1 MRTLLDNDYLRS
13 ELKRPTIFPT
23 CANVSPGWKSSG
35 ARPPI
40 VASQLLP
47 EKILSSI
54 LLDFCFELNPRPT
67 SMRSFISFAIVILMT
82 TVAVETLSAQTL
94 PAPEAITDPKQVASK
109 PNAEVEPR
117 SLTIEKL
124 YMTRQ
129 VGLPT
134 WSPDGKQIAFISN
147 MSGRN
152 NIWLVPAEGGWPV
165 QLTVSDQRQTAPA
178 WSPDGKWIA
187 YQSDY
192 DGDELWDIFLVSPK
206 TGRVVNLTSTRE
218 IAELNPTWSPDGR
231 YLAYEVKA
239 KTSAAYEIDIYDTLM
254 REVKHLTTSTPQDKS
269 NYDPI
274 WLKDGKS
281 IVYTQDQAKG
291 TDSNIFIA
299 EMATGKSTL
308 LTPHEG
314 EQRYS
319 ADDVSPDGK
328 RVLITSN
335 AANGYQNIGLL
346 EISTKK
352 ISWLTKDK
360 WAIRGSEFSPDGK
373 RITFTANVDGSQ
385 DIYLHDLA
393 TGKSTALPV
402 PKGVNEPTGGHSAF
416 TKDGSRLLYYH
427 NGPTA
432 PGDLWVY
439 TLATGKSHQVT
450 HSLVAGV
457 RSEDMVEPYL
467 VHYPSRDGKW
477 TISAFLYVP
486 FNMARN
492 GQNAAIVYIHGGP
505 TSQTMNSFNRFV
517 QYAANQGYMV
527 LAPNYRGS
535 TGYGKEFQQANLFD
549 MGGGDLQ
556 DVLAGVDWIKQT
568 GHLDPKKI
576 AVMGASYG
584 GYLSMMAVTKAPEV
598 WAAGVPI
605 VPFVNWFTE
614 IENEDPELRQSDLA
628 TMGDVVKNKSL
639 YEDRSPINFV
649 DQIKA
654 PLLLLA
660 GGHDPRCPKSETQ
673 QVVDA
678 IKKRGG
684 TVDYK
689 IYENEG
695 HGFARVE
702 NQIDA
707 YQRVADFLLAHVP
720 PADCS
725 CSLTE

>member
-1 MRTLLDNDYLRS
+1 MRTLAL
-13 ELKRPTIFPT
+13 
-23 CANVSPGWKSSG
+23 
-35 ARPPI
+35 
-40 VASQLLP
+40 
-47 EKILSSI
+47 
-54 LLDFCFELNPRPT
+54 
-67 SMRSFISFAIVILMT
+67 FAIVILMST
-82 TVAVETLSAQTL
+82 AVTETITAQTL
-94 PAPEAITDPKQVASK
+94 PTPQAVTDPKQIASK
-109 PNAEVEPR
+109 PNAQVEPR
-117 SLTIEKL
+117 GLTIEKL

-129 VGLPT
+129 VGRPT
-134 WSPDGKQIAFISN
+134 WSPDGKSIAFISN

-152 NIWLVPAEGGWPV
+152 NLWLVPAEGGWPV
-165 QLTVSDQRQTAPA
+165 QLTVSDQRQSSPA

-206 TGRVVNLTSTRE
+206 TGKVVNLTSTRE
-218 IAELNPTWSPDGR
+218 IAEMDPTWSPDGR
-231 YLAYEVKA
+231 YLAYLVKP
-239 KTSAAYEIDIYDTLM
+239 KTSAAHEIDIYDTLM
-254 REVKHLTTSTPQDKS
+254 REVKHLTTGTPQDKGNS
-269 NYDPI
+269 NPI
-274 WLKDGKS
+274 WSKDGKY
-281 IVYTQDQAKG
+281 IVYTQEQAKG
-291 TDSNIFIA
+291 TDSNVFIA
-299 EMATGKSTL
+299 DVATGKSTL

-314 EQRYS
+314 EQRYF
-319 ADDVSPDGK
+319 ANDVSYLHTIDAAT
-328 RVLITSN
+328 VLLTSN
-335 AANGYQNIGLL
+335 AGNGYDNIGILDVGMKGAMAGHL
-346 EISTKK
+346 TPQK

-360 WAIRGSEFSPDGK
+360 WEIRGGEFSLDGK
-373 RITFTANVDGSQ
+373 HITFTANVDGNE

-393 TGKSTALPV
+393 TGKSTALPI
-402 PKGVNEPTGGHSAF
+402 PKGLNEPAGGHSAF
-416 TKDGSRLLYYH
+416 TKDGSQLLYYH

-576 AVMGASYG
+576 AVMGGSYG
-584 GYLSMMAVTKAPEV
+584 GYLSMMSVTKAPEV

-614 IENEDPELRQSDLA
+614 IENEDPVLQQSDLA
-628 TMGDVVKNKSL
+628 TMGDVVKNKAL
-639 YEDRSPINFV
+639 YEDRSPINFI

-654 PLLLLA
+654 PLMLLA

-707 YQRVADFLLAHVP
+707 YKRVADFLLAHVP

-725 CSLTE
+725 CSVTE

>member
-1 MRTLLDNDYLRS
+1 MRV
-13 ELKRPTIFPT
+13 PVP
-23 CANVSPGWKSSG
+23 
-35 ARPPI
+35 
-40 VASQLLP
+40 
-47 EKILSSI
+47 
-54 LLDFCFELNPRPT
+54 
-67 SMRSFISFAIVILMT
+67 FAIVILLS
-82 TVAVETLSAQTL
+82 TVVAESTAVAQSL
-94 PAPEAITDPKQVASK
+94 AAPEAITDPKKVASK
-109 PNAEVEPR
+109 PNAQVEPR

-129 VGLPT
+129 IGRPT
-134 WSPDGKQIAFISN
+134 WSPDGKSIAFISN

-152 NIWLVPAEGGWPV
+152 NIWIVSSEGGWPT
-165 QLTVSDQRQTAPA
+165 QLTVSDQRQASPA

-206 TGRVVNLTSTRE
+206 TGKVVNLTNTRE
-218 IAELNPTWSPDGR
+218 IAEMDPTWSPDGR
-231 YLAYEVKA
+231 YLAYRVKP
-239 KTSAAYEIDIYDTLM
+239 KTSAAYEIDTYDTVM
-254 REVKHLTTSTPQDKS
+254 REVKHLTTGTPQDKRNS
-269 NYDPI
+269 NPV
-274 WLKDGKS
+274 WSKDGKF
-281 IVYTQDQAKG
+281 IVYTQEQAKG

-299 EMATGKSTL
+299 EVATATSTL

-314 EQRYS
+314 EKIYS
-319 ADDVSPDGK
+319 NNDISPDG
-328 RVLITSN
+328 RHVLVTSN
-335 AANGYQNIGLL
+335 AENGYDNIGLL
-346 EISTKK
+346 EIATKD
-352 ISWLTKDK
+352 ISWITKDK
-360 WAIRGSEFSPDGK
+360 WQIRGGEFSPDDK
-373 RITFTANVDGSQ
+373 RITFTANVDGNE

-393 TGKSTALPV
+393 DGKSTVLPI
-402 PKGVNEPTGGHSAF
+402 PKGVNEPAGARYAF

-439 TLATGKSHQVT
+439 TLATGKSHQIT
-450 HSLVAGV
+450 HSLIGGV

-486 FNMARN
+486 YNMARN

-505 TSQTMNSFNRFV
+505 ASQTVNSFNRFI
-517 QYAANQGYMV
+517 QFAANQGYMV

-535 TGYGKEFQQANLFD
+535 TGYGKEFRQANLFD
-549 MGGGDLQ
+549 RGGGDLQ

-576 AVMGASYG
+576 SVMGGSYG
-584 GYLSMMAVTKAPEV
+584 GYLSMMSVTKAPEL

-614 IENEDPELRQSDLA
+614 IDNEDPVLQQSDLA
-628 TMGDVVKNKSL
+628 AMGDPQKNKAL
-639 YEDRSPINFV
+639 YEDRSPINFI

-660 GGHDPRCPKSETQ
+660 GGHDPRCPKSETE

-684 TVDYK
+684 TVEYK

-707 YQRVADFLLAHVP
+707 YKRVADFLLAHVV

-725 CSLTE
+725 CLLNE

>member
-1 MRTLLDNDYLRS
+1 MCPALAHTGL
-13 ELKRPTIFPT
+13 
-23 CANVSPGWKSSG
+23 
-35 ARPPI
+35 
-40 VASQLLP
+40 
-47 EKILSSI
+47 
-54 LLDFCFELNPRPT
+54 
-67 SMRSFISFAIVILMT
+67 
-82 TVAVETLSAQTL
+82 AQTL
-94 PAPEAITDPKQVASK
+94 PVPQAVTDPKQIASK
-109 PNAEVEPR
+109 PNAQVEPR

-129 VGLPT
+129 VGRAT
-134 WSPDGKQIAFISN
+134 WSPDGKSVAFISN

-152 NIWLVPAEGGWPV
+152 NLWLVPAEGGWPV
-165 QLTVSDQRQTAPA
+165 QLTVGDQRQTSPE

-192 DGDELWDIFLVSPK
+192 DGDEQWDIFLVSPK
-206 TGRVVNLTSTRE
+206 TGKVVNLTSTRE
-218 IAELNPTWSPDGR
+218 IAEMNPTWSPDGR
-231 YLAYEVKA
+231 YLAYEVKP
-239 KTSAAYEIDIYDTLM
+239 KTSAAYEIDVYDMVM
-254 REVKHLTTSTPQDKS
+254 REVKHLTTGTPQDKGNS
-269 NYDPI
+269 DPI
-274 WLKDGKS
+274 WSKDGKY
-281 IVYTQDQAKG
+281 IVYTQEQAKG
-291 TDSNIFIA
+291 TDSNIFLA
-299 EMATGKSTL
+299 DVATGKSTL

-314 EQRYS
+314 EQRYQANDFS
-319 ADDVSPDGK
+319 RAGVDDAET
-328 RVLITSN
+328 VLVTSN
-335 AANGYQNIGLL
+335 AGNGYDNIGLL
-346 EISTKK
+346 HVGMKGAQKGYFVPEK
-352 ISWLTKDK
+352 IKWLTNDK
-360 WAIRGSEFSPDGK
+360 WEIQGGEFSPDGK
-373 RITFTANVDGSQ
+373 HITFSANVDGNE

-393 TGKSTALPV
+393 TGKSTVLAIS
-402 PKGVNEPTGGHSAF
+402 KGVNEPAGGHSAF

-439 TLATGKSHQVT
+439 TLATAKSHQVT

-505 TSQTMNSFNRFV
+505 TAQSMNSFNRFV

-576 AVMGASYG
+576 AVMGGSYG
-584 GYLSMMAVTKAPEV
+584 GYLSMMAVTKAPDV

-614 IENEDPELRQSDLA
+614 IENEDPVLQQSDLA
-628 TMGDVVKNKSL
+628 TMGDVVKNKAL
-639 YEDRSPINFV
+639 YEDRSPINFI

-684 TVDYK
+684 TVEYK

-707 YQRVADFLLAHVP
+707 YQRVADFLLAHVV

>member
-1 MRTLLDNDYLRS
+1 MRVFFL
-13 ELKRPTIFPT
+13 
-23 CANVSPGWKSSG
+23 
-35 ARPPI
+35 
-40 VASQLLP
+40 
-47 EKILSSI
+47 
-54 LLDFCFELNPRPT
+54 
-67 SMRSFISFAIVILMT
+67 FAIVVFMS
-82 TVAVETLSAQTL
+82 TVVAETAAQTL
-94 PAPEAITDPKQVASK
+94 PEPQAVTDPKKISSK
-109 PNAEVEPR
+109 PNAQVEPR
-117 SLTIEKL
+117 SLSIEKL

-129 VGLPT
+129 IGRPT
-134 WSPDGKQIAFISN
+134 WSPDGKSVAFISN
-147 MSGRN
+147 LSGRN
-152 NIWLVPAEGGWPV
+152 NLWLVPAEGGWPV
-165 QLTVSDQRQTAPA
+165 QLTVSDQRQASPA

-192 DGDELWDIFLVSPK
+192 DGDEQWDVFLVSPK
-206 TGRVVNLTSTRE
+206 TGKVVNLTQTRE

-231 YLAYEVKA
+231 YLAYEVKP
-239 KTSAAYEIDIYDTLM
+239 KTSAAYEIDVYDTVL
-254 REVKHLTTSTPQDKS
+254 RELKHITTNTPQDKRNS
-269 NYDPI
+269 SPI
-274 WLKDGKS
+274 WSKDGKY
-281 IVYTQDQAKG
+281 IVYTQEQAKG

-299 EMATGKSTL
+299 AVAGGKSTL

-314 EQRYS
+314 EQLYF
-319 ADDVSPDGK
+319 ANDISPDGK
-328 RVLITSN
+328 RVLLTSN
-335 AANGYQNIGLL
+335 AANGYENVGLL
-346 EISTKK
+346 EVANQK
-352 ISWLTKDK
+352 INWLTKDK
-360 WAIRGSEFSPDGK
+360 WEIRGGEFSPDDK
-373 RITFTANVDGSQ
+373 YVTFSANVDGNE

-393 TGKSTALPV
+393 TGKSTALPIA
-402 PKGVNEPTGGHSAF
+402 KGVNETAGRPSAF
-416 TKDGSRLLYYH
+416 SKDGSRLLYYH

-439 TLATGKSHQVT
+439 NLATGKSRQIT

-505 TSQTMNSFNRFV
+505 TSQSMNSFNRFI

-535 TGYGKEFQQANLFD
+535 TGYGKEFQDANMFD
-549 MGGGDLQ
+549 PGGGELQ
-556 DVLAGVDWIKQT
+556 DVLAGMEWIKQT

-584 GYLSMMAVTKAPEV
+584 GYLSMMAVTKAPEM

-614 IENEDPELRQSDLA
+614 IENEDPALQQFDLA
-628 TMGDVVKNKSL
+628 HWGDPVKNKAL
-639 YEDRSPINFV
+639 YEERSPIKYV

-660 GGHDPRCPKSETQ
+660 GGHDPRCPKEETL
-673 QVVDA
+673 QVVEA

-684 TVDYK
+684 TVDSK

-707 YQRVADFLLAHVP
+707 YKRVADFLLAHVV
-720 PADCS
+720 PADCA
-725 CSLTE
+725 CTVTE

>member
-1 MRTLLDNDYLRS
+1 MR
-13 ELKRPTIFPT
+13 K
-23 CANVSPGWKSSG
+23 
-35 ARPPI
+35 
-40 VASQLLP
+40 
-47 EKILSSI
+47 LS
-54 LLDFCFELNPRPT
+54 L
-67 SMRSFISFAIVILMT
+67 FAIVIVMS
-82 TVAVETLSAQTL
+82 TVVTEAGVAQTL
-94 PAPEAITDPKQVASK
+94 PAPQAVTDPKKIFSK
-109 PNAEVEPR
+109 PNAQVEPR
-117 SLTIEKL
+117 GLTIEKL

-129 VGLPT
+129 VGRPT
-134 WSPDGKQIAFISN
+134 WSSDGKSVAFISN

-152 NIWLVPAEGGWPV
+152 NLWIVPADGGWPV
-165 QLTVSDQRQTAPA
+165 QLTVSDQRQAAPA
-178 WSPDGKWIA
+178 WSPDSKWIA

-192 DGDELWDIFLVSPK
+192 DGDEQWDIFLVSPK
-206 TGRVVNLTSTRE
+206 TGKVVNLTQTRE
-218 IAELNPTWSPDGR
+218 IAEGNPTWSPDGR
-231 YLAYEVKA
+231 YLAYEVKP
-239 KTSAAYEIDIYDTLM
+239 KTSAAYEIDIYDMAM
-254 REVKHLTTSTPQDKS
+254 REVKHLTTNTPQDKS
-269 NYDPI
+269 NSDPL
-274 WLKDGKS
+274 WSSDGKY
-281 IVYTQDQAKG
+281 IVYTQGQAKG

-299 EMATGKSTL
+299 EVATGTSTL
-308 LTPHEG
+308 LTPHAG
-314 EQRYS
+314 EQLYAANGIS
-319 ADDVSPDGK
+319 QDSK
-328 RVLITSN
+328 HVLITSN
-335 AANGYQNIGLL
+335 AANGYDNIGSL
-346 EISTKK
+346 EVASKK
-352 ISWLTKDK
+352 VSWITKDK
-360 WAIRGSEFSPDGK
+360 WEIRGGEFSPDGK
-373 RITFTANVDGSQ
+373 HIVFTANVDGNEE
-385 DIYLHDLA
+385 IYFHDLA
-393 TGKSTALPV
+393 TGKSTALPL
-402 PKGVNEPTGGHSAF
+402 PKGLNEPAGGHTAF

-439 TLATGKSHQVT
+439 HLATAKSQQVT

-457 RSEDMVEPYL
+457 RSQDMVEPYL

-477 TISAFLYVP
+477 TISAFLYIP
-486 FNMARN
+486 FNMKRN

-505 TSQTMNSFNRFV
+505 TAQTLNSFNRFV

-576 AVMGASYG
+576 AVMGGSYG
-584 GYLSMMAVTKAPEV
+584 GYLSMMAVTKAPDV

-614 IENEDPELRQSDLA
+614 IENEDPVLQQSDLA
-628 TMGDVVKNKSL
+628 TMGDVVTNKAR
-639 YEDRSPINFV
+639 YEERSPINYI

-684 TVDYK
+684 TVDSK

-707 YQRVADFLLAHVP
+707 YQRVADFLLAHVV

-725 CSLTE
+725 CTLTE

>member
-1 MRTLLDNDYLRS
+1 MRTLL
-13 ELKRPTIFPT
+13 PF
-23 CANVSPGWKSSG
+23 V
-35 ARPPI
+35 
-40 VASQLLP
+40 
-47 EKILSSI
+47 
-54 LLDFCFELNPRPT
+54 
-67 SMRSFISFAIVILMT
+67 IVILMS
-82 TVAVETLSAQTL
+82 TVVDVAAQTL
-94 PAPEAITDPKQVASK
+94 PEPKAVTDPKQISSK
-109 PNAEVEPR
+109 SNAQVEPR

-129 VGLPT
+129 IGRPT
-134 WSPDGKQIAFISN
+134 WSPDGKSIAFISN

-152 NIWLVPAEGGWPV
+152 NIWVVSADGGFPT
-165 QLTVSDQRQTAPA
+165 QLTVSDQRQMGIT

-192 DGDELWDIFLVSPK
+192 DGDEQWDIFLVSPK
-206 TGRVVNLTSTRE
+206 TGKVVNLTQTRD
-218 IAELNPTWSPDGR
+218 IAELSPTWSPDGR
-231 YLAYEVKA
+231 YLAYEVKP
-239 KTSAAYEIDIYDTLM
+239 KTSAAYEIDIYDMVM
-254 REVKHLTTSTPQDKS
+254 REVKHLTTNTPQDKGNS
-269 NYDPI
+269 GII
-274 WLKDGKS
+274 WSKDGKI
-281 IVYTQDQAKG
+281 IVYTQEQAKG
-291 TDSNIFIA
+291 TDSNIFVA
-299 EMATGKSTL
+299 DVATTQSTL
-308 LTPHEG
+308 LTPHQG
-314 EQRYS
+314 EQRFS
-319 ADDVSPDGK
+319 ANDISYDGK

-335 AANGYQNIGLL
+335 ATNGYDNVGLL
-346 EISTKK
+346 DIATKK
-352 ISWLTKDK
+352 ITWLTKDK
-360 WAIRGSEFSPDGK
+360 WEIRAHEFSPNG
-373 RITFTANVDGSQ
+373 RHVTFCANVDGNE
-385 DIYLHDLA
+385 DIYLLDLA
-393 TGKSTALPV
+393 SGKSTPLPI
-402 PKGVNEPTGGHSAF
+402 PKGVNEPAGGHSAF
-416 TKDGSRLLYYH
+416 SADGTRMLYYH

-439 TLATGKSHQVT
+439 HLATAKSQQVT
-450 HSLVAGV
+450 HSLVGGI
-457 RSEDMVEPYL
+457 RSEDLVEPYL
-467 VHYPSRDGKW
+467 IHYPSRDGKW

-486 FNMARN
+486 YNMARN
-492 GQNAAIVYIHGGP
+492 AQNAAIVYIHGGP

-517 QYAANQGYMV
+517 QFAVNQGYMV

-568 GHLDPKKI
+568 GHLDSKKI
-576 AVMGASYG
+576 AVMGGSYG
-584 GYLSMMAVTKAPEV
+584 GYLSMMAVTTAPDV

-614 IENEDPELRQSDLA
+614 IENEDPVLQQSDLA
-628 TMGDVVKNKSL
+628 TMGDPVKNKAL
-639 YEDRSPINFV
+639 YEERSPINFI

-684 TVDYK
+684 TVDAK
-689 IYENEG
+689 VYENEG

-707 YQRVADFLLAHVP
+707 YQRVANFLLAHVV

-725 CSLTE
+725 CSLNE

>member
-1 MRTLLDNDYLRS
+1 MRTKVL
-13 ELKRPTIFPT
+13 F
-23 CANVSPGWKSSG
+23 V
-35 ARPPI
+35 
-40 VASQLLP
+40 
-47 EKILSSI
+47 
-54 LLDFCFELNPRPT
+54 
-67 SMRSFISFAIVILMT
+67 IVILILIAT
-82 TVAVETLSAQTL
+82 HPAETAAQTL
-94 PAPEAITDPKQVASK
+94 TSPQAVTDPKKISSK
-109 PNAEVEPR
+109 PNAQIEPR

-124 YMTRQ
+124 WMTRQ
-129 VGLPT
+129 VGRAT
-134 WSPDGKQIAFISN
+134 WAPDGKSIAFISN

-152 NIWLVPAEGGWPV
+152 NLWIVPAEGGWPV
-165 QLTVSDQRQTAPA
+165 QLTLSDQRQTAPA

-192 DGDELWDIFLVSPK
+192 DGDEQWNIFLVSPK
-206 TGRVVNLTSTRE
+206 TGKIVNLTQTRD
-218 IAELNPTWSPDGR
+218 IAEINPTWSPDGR
-231 YLAYEVKA
+231 YLAYEVKP
-239 KTSAAYEIDIYDTLM
+239 KTSAAYEIDIYDMVM
-254 REVKHLTTSTPQDKS
+254 REVKHVTANTPQDKRNS
-269 NYDPI
+269 NPI
-274 WLKDGKS
+274 WSKDGKY
-281 IVYTQDQAKG
+281 IIYTQQQAKG
-291 TDSNIFIA
+291 TDSNIFVA
-299 EMATGKSTL
+299 DVALGKGTL
-308 LTPHEG
+308 LTPHES
-314 EQRYS
+314 EQRFS
-319 ADDVSPDGK
+319 ANDISPDGK
-328 RVLITSN
+328 SVLLTSS
-335 AANGYQNIGLL
+335 ASNGYENVGLL
-346 EISTKK
+346 EIATKK
-352 ISWLTKDK
+352 IHWLTNDK
-360 WAIRGSEFSPDGK
+360 WEIRGGEFSPDGK
-373 RITFTANVDGSQ
+373 RVAFTANLEGSE
-385 DIYLHDLA
+385 DIYLHDVA
-393 TGKSTALPV
+393 TGKSTGLPI
-402 PKGVNEPTGGHSAF
+402 PKGLNEPAGGRSAF
-416 TKDGSRLLYYH
+416 TKDGSLLLYYH
-427 NGPTA
+427 NGPTE
-432 PGDLWVY
+432 PGDLWIY
-439 TLATGKSHQVT
+439 DLATRKSLQTT

-486 FNMARN
+486 FNMVRN
-492 GQNAAIVYIHGGP
+492 GQNAAIVYLHGGP
-505 TSQTMNSFNRFV
+505 ASQSMNSFNRFV

-535 TGYGKEFQQANLFD
+535 TGYGKDFQQANLFD

-576 AVMGASYG
+576 AVMGGSYG
-584 GYLSMMAVTKAPEV
+584 GYLSMMAVSKAPEV

-614 IENEDPELRQSDLA
+614 IENEDPVLRQSDLA
-628 TMGDVVKNKSL
+628 TMGDPATNKTL
-639 YEDRSPINFV
+639 YEERSPINFIEQV
-649 DQIKA
+649 RA

-660 GGHDPRCPKSETQ
+660 GGHDPRCPKSETL

-707 YQRVADFLLAHVP
+707 YKRVADFLLAHVV

>member
-1 MRTLLDNDYLRS
+1 
-13 ELKRPTIFPT
+13 
-23 CANVSPGWKSSG
+23 
-35 ARPPI
+35 
-40 VASQLLP
+40 
-47 EKILSSI
+47 
-54 LLDFCFELNPRPT
+54 
-67 SMRSFISFAIVILMT
+67 MRSFISLIFIASIVGILMN
-82 TVAVETLSAQTL
+82 ALNVEHAIAQAL
-94 PAPEAITDPKQVASK
+94 PAPHATTDPKQIASK
-109 PNAEVEPR
+109 PNAEVEPK

-129 VGLPT
+129 IGSAT
-134 WSPDGKQIAFISN
+134 WSPDGKSVAFISN

-152 NIWLVPAEGGWPV
+152 NLWVVPSDGGWPV

-206 TGRVVNLTSTRE
+206 TGRVINLTNTRE
-218 IAELNPTWSPDGR
+218 IAETDPTWSPDGR
-231 YLAYEVKA
+231 YLAYLVKP
-239 KTSAAYEIDIYDTLM
+239 KTSAASEIDIYDTLM
-254 REVKHLTTSTPQDKS
+254 REVKHLTSNTPQDKR
-269 NYDPI
+269 NTNPI
-274 WLKDGKS
+274 WSKDGKF
-281 IVYTQDQAKG
+281 IVYTQEQAKG

-299 EMATGKSTL
+299 DVATSQSTL

-314 EQRYS
+314 EQLYF
-319 ADDVSPDGK
+319 ANDLAADGK
-328 RVLITSN
+328 HILLTSN
-335 AANGYQNIGLL
+335 AQNGYDNIGLL
-346 EISTKK
+346 EIATKK
-352 ISWLTKDK
+352 IAWLTHDK
-360 WAIRGSEFSPDGK
+360 WEIRAHEFSPDGK
-373 RITFTANVDGSQ
+373 RVIFTANVDGNENL
-385 DIYLHDLA
+385 YLHDLA
-393 TGKSTALPV
+393 SGKSTALPI
-402 PKGVNEPTGGHSAF
+402 PNGVNGPEGGHSAF
-416 TKDGSRLLYYH
+416 TNDGSRLLYNH

-439 TLATGKSHQVT
+439 TLANGKSRQLT
-450 HSLVAGV
+450 HSLVAGI
-457 RSEDMVEPYL
+457 RSEDMVEPFL
-467 VHYPSRDGKW
+467 VHYPSRDGKF

-505 TSQTMNSFNRFV
+505 ASQSMNSFNRFI
-517 QYAANQGYMV
+517 QFAANQGYMV

-576 AVMGASYG
+576 AVMGGSYG
-584 GYLSMMAVTKAPEV
+584 GYLSMMAVTKAPAI

-614 IENEDPELRQSDLA
+614 IENEDPVLQQSDLA
-628 TMGDVVKNKSL
+628 TMGDPAKNKAL
-639 YEDRSPINFV
+639 YEERSPINFI

-660 GGHDPRCPKSETQ
+660 GGHDPRCPKSETE
-673 QVVDA
+673 QVVEA
-678 IKKRGG
+678 IKNRGG

-689 IYENEG
+689 IYDSEG

-707 YQRVADFLLAHVP
+707 YQRVADFLLAHVV

-725 CSLTE
+725 CSLNE